1 MKRSTLLT
9 IVIGLIGIPAVVA
22 AVEAIAYYDAN
33 RSTNSLVSSGS
44 TREYTLHVPP
54 GYNGSA
60 PVPLIISLHG
70 AGMWPAAQQHT
81 SQWDRVADREGF
93 IVAYPSGLGGN
104 GPRIWE
110 VTAGP
115 SYQRDVTFIGD
126 LIDELSRNY
135 AIDPRKIYVNG
146 FSNGGGMSFVLSCT
160 MSQRIAA
167 VGLIDSAQ
175 TLPWEWCTDDRPV
188 PMIAFHG
195 TGGDAAPYRGGSSWV
210 SLGRPIFQDIEQFV
224 TSWARRN
231 RCLPPAVES
240 PIAADVTRLD
250 FPGCADTPV
259 VLYRIEGGGHTW
271 PGGGHI
277 APWFV
282 GSTTRSIDASSLM
295 WDFFKDR
302 PLDRLR

>member
-1 MKRSTLLT
+1 MKRSILLT
-9 IVIGLIGIPAVVA
+9 IVIAVIVMPVALA
-22 AVEAIAYYDAN
+22 AVEAIAYFNAN
-33 RSTNSLVSSGS
+33 RSTNTLVSSGS

-54 GYNGSA
+54 QYAGHQPMA
-60 PVPLIISLHG
+60 LVISLHG

-81 SQWDRVADREGF
+81 SQWDGVADREGF

-110 VTAGP
+110 VTAGA
-115 SYQRDVTFIGD
+115 SYRQDVTFIGD

-135 AIDPRKIYVNG
+135 AIDPRRIYVNG

-167 VGLIDSAQ
+167 VGLVDSAQ
-175 TLPWEWCTDDRPV
+175 TLPWSWCKDERPV

-195 TGGDAAPYRGGSSWV
+195 TGGDAAPYKGGSSWV
-210 SLGRPIFQDIEQFV
+210 SLGKPVFPDIEQFV
-224 TSWARRN
+224 TNWARRN
-231 RCLPPAVES
+231 RCSPAKIES
-240 PIAADVTRLD
+240 SIAADITRID
-250 FPGCADTPV
+250 FPGCAEAPV

-282 GSTTRSIDASSLM
+282 GSTTRSIDASDLM
-295 WDFFKDR
+295 WRFFKDH
-302 PLDRLR
+302 PLQK